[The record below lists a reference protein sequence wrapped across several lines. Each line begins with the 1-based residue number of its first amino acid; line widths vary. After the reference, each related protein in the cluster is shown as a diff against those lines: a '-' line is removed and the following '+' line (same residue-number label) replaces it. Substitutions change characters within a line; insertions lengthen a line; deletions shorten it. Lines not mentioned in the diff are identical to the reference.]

1 MSRLRTWHKIKT
13 AKSCRSVH
21 ANVQIIKSM
30 CWWESVLSVGF
41 LPIHSSPCIFHA
53 DHSSLSAEWTFLS
66 PHSQFLSLFA
76 LIQFS
81 ACVGLLWWISMS
93 TNNNIA
99 QARKL
104 VEQLRIEAGIERIK
118 VGRYIVHRPPRVCCV
133 YLSFNIWPHS
143 LYLPPSSPLVGPVPR
158 VSSSLLPFLLSS
170 IFCHGPFVCSRTPI

>member
-1 MSRLRTWHKIKT
+1 MSLCPCKCTDHQ
-13 AKSCRSVH
+13 VH
-21 ANVQIIKSM
+21 VLVRECAVSWFPAHPFLSLHIP
-30 CWWESVLSVGF
+30 CWSFITICG
-41 LPIHSSPCIFHA
+41 
-53 DHSSLSAEWTFLS
+53 FLS
-66 PHSQFLSLFA
+66 PHSQLLSLFA